1 MRITRSVRIAA
12 PPEVVFDVVADP
24 ERQLEWQRGL
34 VATEFELPYD
44 PAAPEGAAFVKRIK
58 EGPKVVEYRG
68 RVEAHARPT
77 RYATS
82 IGSVNFT
89 YRNEYTIAPDG
100 DGARLEYLGVSDAA
114 TQKAGLAARVFGWL
128 TRRIV
133 DRQLARVRELAER
146 AARGG

>member
-1 MRITRSVRIAA
+1 MRISRSVRIAA

-34 VATEFELPYD
+34 VSTEFDEPYD
-44 PAAPEGAAFVKRIK
+44 PGSPQGAAFVKRIK
-58 EGPKVVEYRG
+58 EGPKVTEYRG
-68 RVEAHARPT
+68 RVEAYQRPS

-82 IGSVNFT
+82 IGGASFT
-89 YRNEYTIAPDG
+89 YRNEYVVAPDG
-100 DGARLEYLGVSDAA
+100 DGARLEYLGTSDAA

-133 DRQLARVRELAER
+133 DRQLARVRELSER
-146 AARGG
+146 QARGG